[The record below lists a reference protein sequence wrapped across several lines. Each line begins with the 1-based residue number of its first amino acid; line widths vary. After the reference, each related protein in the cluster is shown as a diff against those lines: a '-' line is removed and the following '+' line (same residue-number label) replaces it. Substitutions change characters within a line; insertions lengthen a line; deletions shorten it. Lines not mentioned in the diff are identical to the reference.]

1 MVCTAFC
8 FGCVLRWLLS
18 RLNTKEYRILPWF
31 PFGTFAAN
39 MIACCIDFIIGGLT
53 NRYSLGYWP
62 MVILPAIRV
71 GYAGSLSTVS
81 TFIAEVGNKIWQC
94 SCVPLSIQH
103 ALQLTPTFQHDCAVC
118 IICPSCCCYMTLT
131 CVIMV
136 TFLLPK
142 TLVLS
147 VLLV

>member
-1 MVCTAFC
+1 
-8 FGCVLRWLLS
+8 LS
-18 RLNTKEYRILPWF
+18 KLNTKEHRILPWF

-94 SCVPLSIQH
+94 SRVPLSIQL
-103 ALQLTPTFQHDCAVC
+103 ALQLTPSFQHERISCTICLAHCSYTTCFYDHGHILAPHNEGLVSAVY
-118 IICPSCCCYMTLT
+118 PEELLSCCR
-131 CVIMV
+131 
-136 TFLLPK
+136 
-142 TLVLS
+142 
-147 VLLV
+147 